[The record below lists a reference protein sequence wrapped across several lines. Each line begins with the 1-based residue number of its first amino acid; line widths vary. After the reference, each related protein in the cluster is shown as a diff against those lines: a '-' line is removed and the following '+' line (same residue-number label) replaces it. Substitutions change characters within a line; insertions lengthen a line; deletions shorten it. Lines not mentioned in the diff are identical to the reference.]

1 MIGVDFGRLF
11 EVGFNVGILAYIQR
25 ENIAHNFGD
34 SYRLDLQKL
43 ELPKM
48 TAEIIKEANLLG
60 SLDAKV
66 VEKWSLFFVQKGFL
80 GGLNFFREYIKS
92 TGWNLNLAQILYF
105 QCSFNCAN
113 SIRTQNDDEI
123 EMFKG
128 FKKVLSQFETVKP
141 NLSDDEINSYIRRYK
156 KKGEFLQADTL
167 ILLQNGRDFR
177 ILCVDLSVFTPPLTS
192 EKVDNINEI
201 EVMRKSLLRE
211 ISYLRSK
218 SVFSNLRIDTSTLGI
233 DFSEGLKRYFTAFKY
248 KDKESA
254 KLIQAGSYAHSF
266 YGFLQ
271 TTEMIPR
278 DAEVLLNVVGYSDR
292 TINAISLRS
301 DKIDILANCAKIYQ
315 HEAKD
320 KEINAARGEVLDATQ
335 LNAAHSFQNG
345 QKFVKDLLTIGK
357 TSTPVCNTERIDN
370 FVNSIDI
377 ISDQLADDLQI
388 DRGLHLRNAHAQ
400 LIFKALES
408 EETYLFLTGN
418 PGIGKTTAIA
428 NFLKAHIDD
437 GFLFFYVSPRKQV
450 NLDIIEKFRD
460 QKTGLLCNNRLF
472 CINSNSDII
481 KSNSGHCTVN
491 YAANNYHG
499 NFQQKAVHFIDDSA
513 EVQRNEYHQPQLER
527 KGETVIKPTSG
538 KINGVL
544 NSVCEAIYARINYK
558 KSNNIVATVSIQS
571 LKVTEKGKNTLQ
583 HLEKIFQDAYNKG
596 EKAVISPKMQEI
608 SSRIKHIFIMIDEIT
623 GDDGGVEF
631 LHGIGKLLNK
641 YELHNPKH
649 GFNTKIIVADASIVD
664 PDVIK
669 QHLNDTSPEPDK
681 IYFKKLPKNSEEIPP
696 LQVTPF
702 EFKRLAAKVINTN
715 SYPASSLDITYKVFV
730 ECVKFTEDTALN
742 PKNDLVK
749 RVQSQIIED
758 INQRLAIPGVE
769 QIIVYIQDKRRLA
782 ELIDKIQ
789 NEREFNRY
797 TDYLEV
803 HANIS
808 EEEKEQIHKC
818 KNKVKVIFMT
828 ASGSRG
834 LSFPKT
840 KHILVDI
847 PRFQI
852 EKNLMEV
859 IQVIYRGRGED
870 DDGNTL
876 DGEAK
881 ELVFYLSD
889 TAVYYADDAELSLQ
903 ESKLSLLNLL
913 LILKTAVMTRIVGYG
928 YLGRERFL
936 MIPIGGKSVSAVGDT
951 FSSKIASLIK
961 ALKSEHRSRPQN
973 VYFKEVYEGLEEL
986 LSRGEFVLT
995 KNDDSRE
1002 KGNSYLEM
1010 RENFNRKFL
1019 QMCNPLEG
1027 LLGYDNLEIGHVL
1040 GSLLLVPLADK
1051 SLDENYQM
1059 RLNGEIRKCLENQLL
1074 KKMEMLRDSTSSPE
1088 NVKSAIRG
1096 GAIELLQFLNGEVEK
1111 TQYFEQQSQQFD
1123 RYYAIPLF
1131 AFVSGEEMQEYFA
1144 DTRLEEPEDRRFRD
1158 ILSAYV
1164 RSTYPI
1170 DSVMPIGHK
1179 YHEFPFIV
1187 FRSYSLEQSRE
1198 KMFTDKY
1205 LLSSNELNVLN
1216 LILSKQDGG

>member
-1 MIGVDFGRLF
+1 MIGEDFGRLF
-11 EVGFNVGILAYIQR
+11 EVGFNIGILAYIQR
-25 ENIAHNFGD
+25 ENIAHNFGN

-48 TAEIIKEANLLG
+48 IAEIIREANLLG
-60 SLDAKV
+60 NLDAKI

-80 GGLNFFREYIKS
+80 GGLNFFREYLKS
-92 TGWNLNLAQILYF
+92 TGWNLQQMKVVYS

-113 SIRTQNDDEI
+113 SIRTQNNDKKEALKA
-123 EMFKG
+123 FKQI
-128 FKKVLSQFETVKP
+128 LSQLKIAKP
-141 NLSDDEINSYIRRYK
+141 ILSDDEINSYSRRYST
-156 KKGEFLQADTL
+156 KGEFLQADTL
-167 ILLQNGRDFR
+167 ILLQNDNDFR
-177 ILCVDLSVFTPPLTS
+177 ILCVDLSVFTPPLAS
-192 EKVDNINEI
+192 GKVDDLNEI

-233 DFSEGLKRYFTAFKY
+233 NFSENLNRYFTAFKY

-271 TTEMIPR
+271 TTGIIPN

-292 TINAISLRS
+292 GISAISLRQ
-301 DKIDILANCAKIYQ
+301 DKIDLLATCAKIYQ
-315 HEAKD
+315 TEPKD
-320 KEINAARGEVLDATQ
+320 KEINDARSDVLDTIQ
-335 LNAAHSFQNG
+335 LNAPRSFQQG
-345 QKFVKDLLTIGK
+345 EKFVDSLLKIGK
-357 TSTPVCNTERIDN
+357 NATTVCHTEQIDD
-370 FVNSIDI
+370 FVNSLDI
-377 ISDQLADDLQI
+377 ISDKLADDLQI
-388 DRGLHLRNAHAQ
+388 SRGLHLRNAHAQ
-400 LIFKALES
+400 LIVKALQS
-408 EETYLFLTGN
+408 EETYVFLTGN

-428 NFLKAHIDD
+428 QFLKNHIND
-437 GFLFFYVSPRKQV
+437 GFLFLYASPRKQV
-450 NLDIIEKFRD
+450 NLDIIEKFTNK
-460 QKTGLLCNNRLF
+460 QTGFLCDDRLF
-472 CINSNSDII
+472 CINTNADII
-481 KSNSGHCTVN
+481 NSNSGHCTVN
-491 YAANNYHG
+491 YVANKHYK
-499 NFQQKAVHFIDDSA
+499 NFPQRTVHFINNGA
-513 EVQRNEYHQPQLER
+513 EMQRQEYHTPQLER
-527 KGETVIKPTSG
+527 KEATVIKP
-538 KINGVL
+538 KISKTNGVL
-544 NSVCEAIYARINYK
+544 NSVCEAIYSLINCQT
-558 KSNNIVATVSIQS
+558 SNNIVATVSIQS
-571 LKVTEKGKNTLQ
+571 VKVTENGETTLQ
-583 HLEKIFQDAYNKG
+583 HLKKIFQDAYNKR
-596 EKAVISPKMQEI
+596 ENAVSPARMQEI

-631 LHGIGKLLNK
+631 LHGIDKLVKK
-641 YELHNPKH
+641 YQLHKPIH

-669 QHLNDTSPEPDK
+669 QHLDNTSPEPDK
-681 IYFKKLPKNSEEIPP
+681 IYFKKIAKTSEEIPP
-696 LQVTPF
+696 LQMIPF
-702 EFKRLAAKVINTN
+702 EFKRLAAQVINAN
-715 SYPASSLDITYKVFV
+715 SYPASSLEITYKVFV
-730 ECVKFTEDTALN
+730 EAVQYKEDTSLN

-749 RVQSQIIED
+749 SVQSQIIED

-769 QIIVYIQDKRRLA
+769 QIIVYIQDKRRLV
-782 ELIDKIQ
+782 ELINKIK
-789 NEREFNRY
+789 NEREFKRY

-808 EEEKEQIHKC
+808 EEEKEQIQRC

-834 LSFPKT
+834 LSFPKA

-870 DDGNTL
+870 EDGNTL

-903 ESKLSLLNLL
+903 ESKLSLLNIL

-928 YLGRERFL
+928 YLGREKFL

-951 FSSKIASLIK
+951 FTSKMASLIK
-961 ALKSEHRSRPQN
+961 VVKSEHHSHPENMLLQ
-973 VYFKEVYEGLEEL
+973 EVYRGLEDL

-995 KNDDSRE
+995 NSDKSRHR
-1002 KGNSYLEM
+1002 GNSYLEM
-1010 RENFNRKFL
+1010 REDFNRKFL

-1027 LLGYDNLEIGHVL
+1027 LLGYGNLEIGHVC
-1040 GSLLLVPLADK
+1040 GGLLIVPLADK
-1051 SLDENYQM
+1051 SLMENYQM
-1059 RLNGEIRKCLENQLL
+1059 RLNGEIKRCLDARLL
-1074 KKMEMLRDSTSSPE
+1074 EKMYRIRDSKSSAE
-1088 NVKSAIRG
+1088 NLRSAIRG
-1096 GAIELLQFLNGEVEK
+1096 GAIELLQFLNGDVEK

-1123 RYYAIPLF
+1123 RYYVIPLF
-1131 AFVSGEEMQEYFA
+1131 AFVSGEEMEEYFA
-1144 DTRLEEPEDRRFRD
+1144 DSRLEEPEDRMFRD
-1158 ILSAYV
+1158 ILSNYA
-1164 RSTYPI
+1164 RSLYPI

-1179 YHEFPFIV
+1179 YQDFPFVV

-1198 KMFTDKY
+1198 KIFTDKY
-1205 LLSSNELNVLN
+1205 LLTSNELNVLN
-1216 LILSKQDGG
+1216 LILSKD

>member
-1 MIGVDFGRLF
+1 MIGEDFGRLF
-11 EVGFNVGILAYIQR
+11 EVGFNIGILAYIQR

-34 SYRLDLQKL
+34 SYRLDLHKL
-43 ELPKM
+43 SLPKM
-48 TAEIIKEANLLG
+48 MAEITREANLLG
-60 SLDAKV
+60 SLDAKI

-80 GGLNFFREYIKS
+80 GGLNFFREYLKS
-92 TGWNLNLAQILYF
+92 TGWNLKLSQILYC
-105 QCSFNCAN
+105 QCSFSDAN
-113 SIRTQNDDEI
+113 SIRTYNKDEKVA
-123 EMFKG
+123 FKE
-128 FKKVLSQFETVKP
+128 VLSQFKITKP

-192 EKVDNINEI
+192 EKVDNLNEI

-218 SVFSNLRIDTSTLGI
+218 SVFSNLRIDTSTLGV
-233 DFSEGLKRYFTAFKY
+233 DFSEDLKRYFTAFKY

-271 TTEMIPR
+271 TTGIIPH

-292 TINAISLRS
+292 TISAISLRN

-315 HEAKD
+315 QESKG
-320 KEINAARGEVLDATQ
+320 KEINDARGEVLDAIQ
-335 LNAAHSFQNG
+335 FNAAHSFQNG
-345 QKFVKDLLTIGK
+345 KKFVKDLLTIGK
-357 TSTPVCNTERIDN
+357 TTKPVCNTERIDN

-377 ISDQLADDLQI
+377 ISDKLADDLQI
-388 DRGLHLRNAHAQ
+388 DRGLHMRNAHAQ

-428 NFLKAHIDD
+428 NFLKKHIDD

-460 QKTGLLCNNRLF
+460 QKTGLLCDNRLF
-472 CINSNSDII
+472 CINTNSDII
-481 KSNSGHCTVN
+481 KSNSGQCTVN
-491 YAANNYHG
+491 YAANNYHK
-499 NFQQKAVHFIDDSA
+499 NFQQKTVHFINDSA
-513 EVQRNEYHQPQLER
+513 EIQRKEYHQPQLER

-538 KINGVL
+538 KTNGVL
-544 NSVCEAIYARINYK
+544 NSVCEAIYARINCK
-558 KSNNIVATVSIQS
+558 ESNNIVATVSIQS
-571 LKVTEKGKNTLQ
+571 LKVTEYGKNTLQ
-583 HLEKIFQDAYNKG
+583 HLEKIFQDAYNKQ
-596 EKAVISPKMQEI
+596 EKDVIPARMQEI

-631 LHGIGKLLNK
+631 LDGISRLLNK
-641 YELHNPKH
+641 YKLHHPKH

-681 IYFKKLPKNSEEIPP
+681 IYFKKLPKKSEEIPP
-696 LQVTPF
+696 LQAIPF

-730 ECVKFTEDTALN
+730 ESVKFTEDISLN

-769 QIIVYIQDKRRLA
+769 QIIVYIQDKRRLT
-782 ELIDKIQ
+782 ELIVRIRSSR
-789 NEREFNRY
+789 ERFEPFL
-797 TDYLEV
+797 DYLEV

-818 KNKVKVIFMT
+818 KNTVKVIFMT

-870 DDGNTL
+870 DYGNTL

-928 YLGRERFL
+928 YLGREKFL

-973 VYFKEVYEGLEEL
+973 VYFKDAYEGLEKL
-986 LSRGEFVLT
+986 LSRGEFVLS
-995 KNDDSRE
+995 KSEESRG

-1019 QMCNPLEG
+1019 QMCNPLDG
-1027 LLGYDNLEIGHVL
+1027 LLGYDHLEIGHVL
-1040 GSLLLVPLADK
+1040 GSLLLVPLAEK
-1051 SLDENYQM
+1051 SLKENYQM
-1059 RLNGEIRKCLENQLL
+1059 RLNGEIKKCLENQLL
-1074 KKMEMLRDSTSSPE
+1074 KKMETIANSKSSPE

-1096 GAIELLQFLNGEVEK
+1096 GAIELLHILNGEIEK

-1131 AFVSGEEMQEYFA
+1131 AFVSGEEMQEYFSQ
-1144 DTRLEEPEDRRFRD
+1144 TKLEEPEDRRFRD

-1164 RSTYPI
+1164 
-1170 DSVMPIGHK
+1170 
-1179 YHEFPFIV
+1179 
-1187 FRSYSLEQSRE
+1187 
-1198 KMFTDKY
+1198 
-1205 LLSSNELNVLN
+1205 
-1216 LILSKQDGG
+1216 

>member
-1 MIGVDFGRLF
+1 MIGEDFGRLF
-11 EVGFNVGILAYIQR
+11 EVGFNIGILAYIQR
-25 ENIAHNFGD
+25 QNIAHNFGD
-34 SYRLDLQKL
+34 CYRLDLQKL

-48 TAEIIKEANLLG
+48 TAEIIREANLLG
-60 SLDAKV
+60 SLDAKI
-66 VEKWSLFFVQKGFL
+66 VEKWSLFFVQKGFFS
-80 GGLNFFREYIKS
+80 GLNFFREYVKS
-92 TGWNLNLAQILYF
+92 TGWNLHLLKIVYY
-105 QCSFNCAN
+105 QCSFSYTN
-113 SIRTQNDDEI
+113 SIRTYDKTDDTA
-123 EMFKG
+123 FKEL
-128 FKKVLSQFETVKP
+128 LSQFKIAQP

-167 ILLQNGRDFR
+167 ILLQNGQDFR
-177 ILCVDLSVFTPPLTS
+177 ILCVDLSVFTPPLAS
-192 EKVDNINEI
+192 EAVNLDEI

-218 SVFSNLRIDTSTLGI
+218 SVFSNLRIDTSTLGV
-233 DFSEGLKRYFTAFKY
+233 DFSEDLKRYFTAFKY

-271 TTEMIPR
+271 TTAMIP
-278 DAEVLLNVVGYSDR
+278 DGAEVLLNVVGYSDR
-292 TINAISLRS
+292 TISAISLRS

-315 HEAKD
+315 QEAKD
-320 KEINAARGEVLDATQ
+320 KEINAARAEVLDAIQ
-335 LNAAHSFQNG
+335 LNAARSFQNG
-345 QKFVKDLLTIGK
+345 QKFVSDLLTIGK
-357 TSTPVCNTERIDN
+357 TATTVCHTERIDN

-377 ISDQLADDLQI
+377 ISDKLADDLQI

-400 LIFKALES
+400 LIVKALES
-408 EETYLFLTGN
+408 NETYLFLTGN

-428 NFLKAHIDD
+428 NFLKTHIND

-450 NLDIIEKFRD
+450 NLDIIEKFID
-460 QKTGLLCNNRLF
+460 KKTGLLCDDSLF
-472 CINSNSDII
+472 CINSSSDII
-481 KSNSGHCTVN
+481 NSNSGHCTVN
-491 YAANNYHG
+491 YAANNYHE
-499 NFQQKAVHFIDDSA
+499 NFYQKTVHFINDSA
-513 EVQRNEYHQPQLER
+513 EVQRKKYHNPQLER
-527 KGETVIKPTSG
+527 KGETVIKPARG
-538 KINGVL
+538 KTKGVL
-544 NSVCEAIYARINYK
+544 NSVCEGIYSLINQK
-558 KSNNIVATVSIQS
+558 TSNNIVATVSIQS
-571 LKVTEKGKNTLQ
+571 LKVTETGKNTLQ

-596 EKAVISPKMQEI
+596 DKRVIPAKMQEI

-631 LHGIGKLLNK
+631 LHGISRLLNK

-664 PDVIK
+664 SDVIK

-681 IYFKKLPKNSEEIPP
+681 IYFKKLPKNSDTIPP
-696 LQVTPF
+696 LQVTLF
-702 EFKRLAAKVINTN
+702 EFQRLAAKIINTN
-715 SYPASSLDITYKVFV
+715 SYPARSLEITYKVFI
-730 ECVKFTEDTALN
+730 EAVKFTEDTSLKLN
-742 PKNDLVK
+742 NNLRS
-749 RVQSQIIED
+749 RVQSEIIKD
-758 INQRLAIPGVE
+758 IHQRLTQPGVE

-789 NEREFNRY
+789 EKREFKRY
-797 TDYLEV
+797 RDYLEV

-808 EEEKEQIHKC
+808 EEEKEQIQKC

-840 KHILVDI
+840 KYILVDI

-913 LILKTAVMTRIVGYG
+913 LILKTAVMTRIAGYG
-928 YLGRERFL
+928 YLGREKFL
-936 MIPIGGKSVSAVGDT
+936 MIPIGGKSISAVGDT

-961 ALKSEHRSRPQN
+961 ILKSEHRSRPGN
-973 VYFKEVYEGLEEL
+973 VFFKEVYEGLEEL
-986 LSRGEFVLT
+986 LSRGEFVL
-995 KNDDSRE
+995 KKSDKSRE
-1002 KGNSYLEM
+1002 KGNFYLEM
-1010 RENFNRKFL
+1010 REEFNRNFL
-1019 QMCNPLEG
+1019 QLCNPLEG
-1027 LLGYDNLEIGHVL
+1027 LLGYGNLEISHVL
-1040 GSLLLVPLADK
+1040 GSLLLVPLADT

-1074 KKMEMLRDSTSSPE
+1074 KKMEMVRDSKSSPE

-1096 GAIELLQFLNGEVEK
+1096 GAIELLQFLNDDLEK
-1111 TQYFEQQSQQFD
+1111 TQYFQQQSQQFD

-1131 AFVSGEEMQEYFA
+1131 AFVSGDRMQEYFA
-1144 DTRLEEPEDRRFRD
+1144 DTRLEEPEDRMFRD

-1179 YHEFPFIV
+1179 YREFPFIV

>member
-1 MIGVDFGRLF
+1 MIGEDFGRLF

-34 SYRLDLQKL
+34 SYRLDLHKL
-43 ELPKM
+43 SLPKM
-48 TAEIIKEANLLG
+48 MAEIIREANLLG
-60 SLDAKV
+60 SLDAKI

-80 GGLNFFREYIKS
+80 GGLNFFREYVKS
-92 TGWNLNLAQILYF
+92 TGWNLKLSKILYC
-105 QCSFNCAN
+105 QCSFSEAN
-113 SIRTQNDDEI
+113 SIRTYNKDEKVA
-123 EMFKG
+123 FKE
-128 FKKVLSQFETVKP
+128 VLSQFKITKP

-177 ILCVDLSVFTPPLTS
+177 ILCVDLSVFTPPLAS
-192 EKVDNINEI
+192 GKVENLNEI

-218 SVFSNLRIDTSTLGI
+218 SVFSNLRIDTSTLGV
-233 DFSEGLKRYFTAFKY
+233 DFSEGLNRYFTAFKY

-271 TTEMIPR
+271 TTGMIPG

-292 TINAISLRS
+292 TINAISLRN
-301 DKIDILANCAKIYQ
+301 DKIELLANCAKIYQ
-315 HEAKD
+315 QESKG
-320 KEINAARGEVLDATQ
+320 KEINDARGEVLDATQ
-335 LNAAHSFQNG
+335 FNAAHSFQNG
-345 QKFVKDLLTIGK
+345 KKFVKDLLTIGK
-357 TSTPVCNTERIDN
+357 TTKPVCNTERVDN

-400 LIFKALES
+400 LIVKALES
-408 EETYLFLTGN
+408 DETYLFLTGN

-460 QKTGLLCNNRLF
+460 QKTGLLCDNRLF
-472 CINSNSDII
+472 CINTNSDII

-491 YAANNYHG
+491 YAANNYHE
-499 NFQQKAVHFIDDSA
+499 NFPQKTVHFINDSA
-513 EVQRNEYHQPQLER
+513 EVQRKEYHKPQLER

-538 KINGVL
+538 KTNGVL
-544 NSVCEAIYARINYK
+544 NSVCEGIYSLINQK
-558 KSNNIVATVSIQS
+558 TSNNIVATVSIQS

-583 HLEKIFQDAYNKG
+583 HLEKIFQDAYNKRD
-596 EKAVISPKMQEI
+596 KKVIDSKMQEI

-631 LHGIGKLLNK
+631 LHGIGRLLNN

-669 QHLNDTSPEPDK
+669 QHLNNTSPEPDK
-681 IYFKKLPKNSEEIPP
+681 IYFKKLPKKSEEIPP
-696 LQVTPF
+696 LQAIPF

-715 SYPASSLDITYKVFV
+715 SYPASSLEITYKVFV
-730 ECVKFTEDTALN
+730 EAVKFTEDISLN

-769 QIIVYIQDKRRLA
+769 QIIVYIQDKRRLT
-782 ELIDKIQ
+782 ELIVRIRSSRDRF
-789 NEREFNRY
+789 EPFL
-797 TDYLEV
+797 DYLEV

-818 KNKVKVIFMT
+818 KNTVKVIFMT

-928 YLGRERFL
+928 YLGREKFL
-936 MIPIGGKSVSAVGDT
+936 MIPIGGKSISAVGDT

-986 LSRGEFVLT
+986 LSRGEFVLSQSEE
-995 KNDDSRE
+995 SRG

-1010 RENFNRKFL
+1010 RDNFNRKFL

-1027 LLGYDNLEIGHVL
+1027 LLGYDQLEVGHVL

-1051 SLDENYQM
+1051 SLKENYQM
-1059 RLNGEIRKCLENQLL
+1059 RLNGEIKKCLENQLL
-1074 KKMEMLRDSTSSPE
+1074 KKMETIANSKSSPE

-1096 GAIELLQFLNGEVEK
+1096 GAIELLHILNDEVEK
-1111 TQYFEQQSQQFD
+1111 TQYLEQQSQQFD

-1144 DTRLEEPEDRRFRD
+1144 QTKLEEPEDRRFRD

-1198 KMFTDKY
+1198 KIFTDKY

-1216 LILSKQDGG
+1216 LILSKQIN

>member
-1 MIGVDFGRLF
+1 MISEDFGRLF
-11 EVGFNVGILAYIQR
+11 EVGFNIGILAYIQR
-25 ENIAHNFGD
+25 ENLSHNFGY

-43 ELPKM
+43 KLPKM
-48 TAEIIKEANLLG
+48 TAEIVREANLLA
-60 SLDAKV
+60 SLDAEI

-80 GGLNFFREYIKS
+80 GGLNFFREYVNS
-92 TGWNLNLAQILYF
+92 TGWNLQRLKIVYCQF
-105 QCSFNCAN
+105 SFSDAN
-113 SIRTQNDDEI
+113 SIRTYNKGDKEA
-123 EMFKG
+123 FKEL
-128 FKKVLSQFETVKP
+128 LSQLKTAKP
-141 NLSDDEINSYIRRYK
+141 SLSDDEINSYIRRYS

-167 ILLQNGRDFR
+167 MLLQYGNDFR
-177 ILCVDLSVFTPPLTS
+177 ILCVDLSVFSPTLAPKT
-192 EKVDNINEI
+192 EDINEI
-201 EVMRKSLLRE
+201 EVIRKYLMRE

-218 SVFSNLRIDTSTLGI
+218 SVFSNLRMDTSTLGV
-233 DFSEGLKRYFTAFKY
+233 DFSEDLKRYFTAFKY

-271 TTEMIPR
+271 TTGIIPH

-292 TINAISLRS
+292 TVSAISLRS
-301 DKIDILANCAKIYQ
+301 DKIDILATCAKIYQ
-315 HEAKD
+315 QEAQN
-320 KEINAARGEVLDATQ
+320 KEINDARAEVLDAIQ
-335 LNAAHSFQNG
+335 LNAGYSFQNG
-345 QKFVKDLLTIGK
+345 KKFVSDLLTIGK
-357 TSTPVCNTERIDN
+357 SSTPVCNTERIDN
-370 FVNSIDI
+370 FANSIDI
-377 ISDQLADDLQI
+377 ISDKLADNLQI
-388 DRGLHLRNAHAQ
+388 SRGLHLRNAHAQ
-400 LIFKALES
+400 LIVKALQS
-408 EETYLFLTGN
+408 EETYIFLTGN

-428 NFLKAHIDD
+428 NFLKTHIDD

-450 NLDIIEKFRD
+450 NLDIIEKFKD
-460 QKTGLLCNNRLF
+460 KNTGLLCNDRLF
-472 CINSNSDII
+472 CINTNADII
-481 KSNSGHCTVN
+481 KSYSGHCTVK
-491 YAANNYHG
+491 YASNSYRDD
-499 NFQQKAVHFIDDSA
+499 FTKKTVRFLKDDS
-513 EVQRNEYHQPQLER
+513 EIQRTEYHQSELKK
-527 KGETVIKPTSG
+527 KGETVIKPVNSKG
-538 KINGVL
+538 NGVL
-544 NSVCEAIYARINYK
+544 KSICEGIYALINGQV
-558 KSNNIVATVSIQS
+558 SNNIVATVSIQS
-571 LKVTEKGKNTLQ
+571 VKMKENRQNTLE
-583 HLEKIFQDAYNKG
+583 HLEKIFQDTYNKRD
-596 EKAVISPKMQEI
+596 KRVIPAKMQEI

-631 LHGIGKLLNK
+631 LAGIAKIVKKHDLHKL
-641 YELHNPKH
+641 EH

-664 PDVIK
+664 CDVIK
-669 QHLNDTSPEPDK
+669 QHLDNTSPEPDK
-681 IYFKKLPKNSEEIPP
+681 IYFKKLAKNSEEIQS
-696 LQVTPF
+696 LQVIPF
-702 EFKRLAAKVINTN
+702 KFNNLAAKVINAN
-715 SYPASSLDITYKVFV
+715 SYPARSLEITYKVFV
-730 ECVKFTEDTALN
+730 ESVKYQEDAPLKQN
-742 PKNDLVK
+742 SNLVK
-749 RVQSQIIED
+749 RVQSEIIED

-769 QIIVYIQDKRRLA
+769 QIIVYIQNKQRLT
-782 ELIDKIQ
+782 ELINKIRVCRKKFDQ
-789 NEREFNRY
+789 F
-797 TDYLEV
+797 TDYLEI

-808 EEEKEQIHKC
+808 EKEKEKIQEY
-818 KNKVKVIFMT
+818 KNTAKVIFMT

-870 DDGNTL
+870 EHGNTL

-889 TAVYYADDAELSLQ
+889 TAVYYADDAEVSLQ
-903 ESKLSLLNLL
+903 ESKLNLLNLL

-961 ALKSEHRSRPQN
+961 FLKSEHRSHPKN
-973 VYFKEVYEGLEEL
+973 MLLKEVYDGLDQL
-986 LSRGEFVLT
+986 LSCAEFVL
-995 KNDDSRE
+995 KNYDKSPSTGD
-1002 KGNSYLEM
+1002 SYLEM
-1010 RENFNRKFL
+1010 REDFNRKFL

-1027 LLGYDNLEIGHVL
+1027 LLGYGNLEIGHVC

-1051 SLDENYQM
+1051 SLEENYQM
-1059 RLNGEIRKCLENQLL
+1059 ALNREIRKCLDAKLL
-1074 KKMEMLRDSTSSPE
+1074 EKMERIRDSESYPE
-1088 NVKSAIRG
+1088 NVRSAIRG
-1096 GAIELLQFLNGEVEK
+1096 GAIELLQFLNGDVEK
-1111 TQYFEQQSQQFD
+1111 TQYFEEQSQQLD

-1144 DTRLEEPEDRRFRD
+1144 DSKLEEPEDRRFRD
-1158 ILSAYV
+1158 ILSACV

-1198 KMFTDKY
+1198 KIFTDKY

-1216 LILSKQDGG
+1216 LILSKQIN